1 MLHLLCTRLGII
13 RRCNQSAPGR
23 SGEPSLRPL
32 ARAMPKSSKIIK
44 TTTHDPSIVD
54 FLLVESQSDLK
65 AYGHFRELKDALSA
79 LLGVSIG
86 SKSWSSF
93 YFLILRVQAI
103 SRSTVS
109 CAMNGRSTSHVIFKC
124 KLYST
129 LYRGSVKD
137 DCVRSASFN
146 EHFVQAVDR
155 ISEAA
160 ADPKVRYRFSKTRNF
175 IYSSKL
181 EGISITAPKGKST
194 TLAKLLKK
202 HREH

>member
-1 MLHLLCTRLGII
+1 
-13 RRCNQSAPGR
+13 
-23 SGEPSLRPL
+23 
-32 ARAMPKSSKIIK
+32 
-44 TTTHDPSIVD
+44 
-54 FLLVESQSDLK
+54 
-65 AYGHFRELKDALSA
+65 LKDALSA

-109 CAMNGRSTSHVIFKC
+109 CAMNGRPTSHVIFKC

>member
-1 MLHLLCTRLGII
+1 
-13 RRCNQSAPGR
+13 
-23 SGEPSLRPL
+23 
-32 ARAMPKSSKIIK
+32 MPKSSKIIK
-44 TTTHDPSIVD
+44 TTKHDPSIVD

-65 AYGHFRELKDALSA
+65 AYGHFRELKDALSG

-86 SKSWSSF
+86 SRSWSSF

-109 CAMNGRSTSHVIFKC
+109 GATSGRPTSHVFFEC
-124 KLYST
+124 KLYSV
-129 LYRGSVKD
+129 LYRSSVKD

-160 ADPKVRYRFSKTRNF
+160 ADPKVRYRFSRTRNF
-175 IYSSKL
+175 VYSSKL
-181 EGISITAPKGKST
+181 EGISIAAPKGKST
-194 TLAKLLKK
+194 LAALLKK
-202 HREH
+202 HREQ